1 MKEKKKIRVHLWDQ
15 MVLIGF
21 GLALFYAVFDSV
33 LYIFL
38 SYDVDFFQRLL
49 GPDISAIWSR
59 IAILCLFV
67 IFGSHA
73 QFTINQRIAAEA
85 ALRES
90 EEKFRTIIETSP
102 DGYYEVDRNG
112 NFTFFNDS
120 MCKILGYS
128 REEMAALNQLELLDE
143 ANSRKLK
150 NTFDKVLS
158 SGAPVTSLPWT
169 LSDKSRSMRFVES
182 SVSLIKDPRGSLIGF

>member
-1 MKEKKKIRVHLWDQ
+1 MKENKKIRVQLWDQ

-49 GPDISAIWSR
+49 GAEGAIWSR
-59 IAILCLFV
+59 IAIVCLFV

-73 QFTINQRIAAEA
+73 QFTINQRAAAEA

-90 EEKFRTIIETSP
+90 EEKFRTIIETTP
-102 DGYYEVDRNG
+102 DGYYEVDQSG
-112 NFTFFNDS
+112 KFTFFNDS

-128 REEMAALNQLELLDE
+128 REEIASLNQLELLDE
-143 ANSRKLK
+143 TNSQKLRAPK
-150 NTFDKVLS
+150 N
-158 SGAPVTSLPWT
+158 
-169 LSDKSRSMRFVES
+169 
-182 SVSLIKDPRGSLIGF
+182 

>member
-1 MKEKKKIRVHLWDQ
+1 MREKQQKINEKTLRVHFWDH
-15 MVLIGF
+15 MVLIGI
-21 GLALFYAVFDSV
+21 GLALFYTVFESI

-49 GPDISAIWSR
+49 GPDVGAIWSR
-59 IAILCLFV
+59 IAILCLFL

-73 QFTINQRIAAEA
+73 QYTINQRTAAQA

-90 EEKFRTIIETSP
+90 EEKFRKIIETAP
-102 DGYYEVDRNG
+102 DGYYEVDRDG

-128 REEMAALNQLELLDE
+128 RNDLSAMNQGKVMDE
-143 ANSRKLK
+143 INSLKLTD
-150 NTFDKVLS
+150 TFNKVLE
-158 SGAPVTSLPWT
+158 T
-169 LSDKSRSMRFVES
+169 
-182 SVSLIKDPRGSLIGF
+182 

>member
-1 MKEKKKIRVHLWDQ
+1 MKEEKKIRVHLWDQ

-21 GLALFYAVFDSV
+21 GLALFYTVFDSI

-73 QFTINQRIAAEA
+73 QFTINQRTAAEA

-90 EEKFRTIIETSP
+90 EEKFRTFI
-102 DGYYEVDRNG
+102 
-112 NFTFFNDS
+112 
-120 MCKILGYS
+120 
-128 REEMAALNQLELLDE
+128 
-143 ANSRKLK
+143 
-150 NTFDKVLS
+150 
-158 SGAPVTSLPWT
+158 
-169 LSDKSRSMRFVES
+169 
-182 SVSLIKDPRGSLIGF
+182 

>member
-1 MKEKKKIRVHLWDQ
+1 MKENKKIRVHLWDQ
-15 MVLIGF
+15 MVFIAV

-49 GPDISAIWSR
+49 GAEGAIWSR

-73 QFTINQRIAAEA
+73 QFTINQRAAAEA

-90 EEKFRTIIETSP
+90 EEKFRTII
-102 DGYYEVDRNG
+102 
-112 NFTFFNDS
+112 
-120 MCKILGYS
+120 
-128 REEMAALNQLELLDE
+128 
-143 ANSRKLK
+143 
-150 NTFDKVLS
+150 
-158 SGAPVTSLPWT
+158 
-169 LSDKSRSMRFVES
+169 
-182 SVSLIKDPRGSLIGF
+182 

>member
-1 MKEKKKIRVHLWDQ
+1 MKEKQKIRVHLWDQ

-21 GLALFYAVFDSV
+21 GLALFYTVFDSV

-49 GPDISAIWSR
+49 GAGGAIWSR
-59 IAILCLFV
+59 IAILCLFI

-73 QFTINQRIAAEA
+73 QFTINQRVAAEA

-90 EEKFRTIIETSP
+90 EEKFRTIIETTP
-102 DGYYEVDRNG
+102 DGYYEVDLSG

-120 MCKILGYS
+120 MCNILGYT
-128 REEMAALNQLELLDE
+128 REEITAMNQLDLLDDTRLRQ
-143 ANSRKLK
+143 A
-150 NTFDKVLS
+150 D
-158 SGAPVTSLPWT
+158 APVPLHHSIGL
-169 LSDKSRSMRFVES
+169 LGVRLDEGHRLGVHVGELES
-182 SVSLIKDPRGSLIGF
+182 T